1 MNIPG
6 TPVVR
11 SNKSMDAS
19 SFNITEV
26 ANQLQR
32 QLDDQNSETN
42 NETFS
47 IDLPLGDPKVY
58 EIYGA
63 DIGL

>member
-1 MNIPG
+1 
-6 TPVVR
+6 
-11 SNKSMDAS
+11 MDAS

-26 ANQLQR
+26 VNQLQR